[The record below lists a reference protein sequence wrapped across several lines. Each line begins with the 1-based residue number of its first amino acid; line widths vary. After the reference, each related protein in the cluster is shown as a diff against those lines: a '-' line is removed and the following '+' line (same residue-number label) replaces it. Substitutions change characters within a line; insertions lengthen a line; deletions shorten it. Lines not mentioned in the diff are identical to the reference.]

1 MEIVRMTRVKNVMK
15 TVASVMKKIERVWK
29 RGTRLEH
36 VQVFIILCIGG
47 GWRWDFSDYNTLVL
61 VTRNCS

>member
-36 VQVFIILCIGG
+36 VQVFIMEIYFMHW
-47 GWRWDFSDYNTLVL
+47 GWVEVGLQ
-61 VTRNCS
+61 